1 MKLVVCTNFAQPFH
15 TGGAE
20 RVVQQITESLV
31 RDHGFECIVFCQHG
45 SLPRLHNGVNVVPV
59 GSDSESVFIERLLAE
74 NADHIFVYSDWFF
87 RWPTILANTDRIKAN
102 KSIALVGMNRMRS
115 SVPANA
121 QVAELFKKTHQN
133 YSVIAH
139 AENYID
145 VATCK
150 KWGIPV
156 TIIHNAVDLNEFKPS
171 SFDFKAHYGI
181 RSEKML
187 LCVSNFFPGKGQEFL
202 PPIISRLYAK
212 RKDFSFVFIS
222 STLAFE
228 PGNRLRAMVK
238 SVCESKSLPVRFIND
253 IPREHVV
260 QSNFASDA
268 FVFPSQQEC
277 GPIVVLEAM
286 AAQKPWIAMDV
297 GHIDQLRGGF
307 QINSSCKRGEL
318 KDFDGIVSSKF
329 YEGMD
334 KLLSDKELS
343 ALLGKDGRANI
354 EEAYNW
360 SKVSEEYS
368 KFFRNKR

>member
-20 RVVQQITESLV
+20 RVVQQITESLA
-31 RDHGFECIVFCQHG
+31 RDHGFDCSVFCQHG
-45 SLPRLHNGVNVVPV
+45 DSTKIHNGVKVVPV
-59 GSDSESVFIERLLAE
+59 GKDSENSFIERLIAE
-74 NADHIFVYSDWFF
+74 KADHIFIYSDWFF
-87 RWPTILANTDRIKAN
+87 RWPAILANTDKIVAN

-121 QVAELFKKTHQN
+121 QVAEVFKKKHQN
-133 YSVIAH
+133 YKVITH

-145 VATCK
+145 TITCK

-156 TIIHNAVDLNEFKPS
+156 EVIHNAVDLNEFKS
-171 SFDFKAHYGI
+171 SGFEFKKHYGI
-181 RSEKML
+181 KSEKML

-202 PPIISRLYAK
+202 PPIISRLHAK

-228 PGNRLRAMVK
+228 PGNRMRSMVK
-238 SVCESKSLPVRFIND
+238 SFCETKNLPVRFLND

-260 QSNFASDA
+260 QSYFESDA

-286 AAQKPWIAMDV
+286 AAQKPWISMDV
-297 GHIDQLRGGF
+297 GHIDQLSGGLC
-307 QINSSCKRGEL
+307 INAYCNRGEM
-318 KDFDGIVSSKF
+318 KEFDAFVSSKF

-334 KLLSDKELS
+334 RLLSDKELS
-343 ALLGKDGRANI
+343 GMLGKNGRVKV
-354 EEAYNW
+354 EEDYNW
-360 SKVSEEYS
+360 KKVSEEYA
-368 KFFRNKR
+368 KFFGGKS